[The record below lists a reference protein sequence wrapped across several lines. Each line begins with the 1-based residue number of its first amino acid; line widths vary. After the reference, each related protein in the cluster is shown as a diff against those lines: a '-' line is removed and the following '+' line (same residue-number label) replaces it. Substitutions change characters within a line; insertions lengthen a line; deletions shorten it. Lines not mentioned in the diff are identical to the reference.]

1 MYIYKA
7 RRVNEMVSKPKLK
20 LNPKVRDKH
29 LVLDQD
35 KLDQARQILG
45 AKTEREAVEQALD
58 LIVSEEEINR
68 LLKELEGKGTIKKV
82 FK

>member
-1 MYIYKA
+1 MA
-7 RRVNEMVSKPKLK
+7 SKRNFDPD
-20 LNPKVRDKH
+20 PKVRDKH
-29 LVLDQD
+29 LKLDQE

-58 LIVSEEEINR
+58 LIISEEELDR

-82 FK
+82 FM